1 MSFPCF
7 YAGFAS
13 AFLLGWKADVIGVF
27 IYATAILL
35 ISLIFTFLMPTLKLK
50 SSRRSVLDRFAI
62 YEDRI
67 ENLLVASRNGKTKLA
82 FKVPFTEV
90 AQAHWS
96 ERTFSMYFYWNKKMV
111 GIALNVAR
119 LSPEALTILE
129 KIFHE
134 AKNNRRSTFN
144 YVPSICFKEWA
155 FSRKVIS

>member
-1 MSFPCF
+1 MSSPCF

-13 AFLLGWKADVIGVF
+13 AFSLGWKADVIGIF

-35 ISLIFTFLMPTLKLK
+35 ISLIVTFLMPTLKLK

-67 ENLLVASRNGKTKLA
+67 ENLALVASRNGKTKLA

-96 ERTFSMYFYWNKKMV
+96 ERTFSLYFYWNKKMV
-111 GIALNVAR
+111 GIALNVAL
-119 LSPEALTILE
+119 LSPEALAILE
-129 KIFHE
+129 KIFS
-134 AKNNRRSTFN
+134 RSE
-144 YVPSICFKEWA
+144 K
-155 FSRKVIS
+155 